1 MSSRNTPGV
10 GILGSPRSLAELGA
24 SEQNLK
30 ADVTQMA
37 AAISSTV
44 PHQLTSGRNPAE
56 EASTS
61 LSLLWGAALI
71 LRKLEHFANLS
82 LSIPKYLC
90 QTSQQGSPRGVI
102 ADCQPY
108 AGSVRHLNSALLA
121 TGSYVADCFYDLVL
135 KNCDVIFFFPRKI
148 GQHLLKLRC
157 YT

>member
-37 AAISSTV
+37 AAVSSTV
-44 PHQLTSGRNPAE
+44 SHQLTSGRNPAE

-61 LSLLWGAALI
+61 LTLLWEAVLI

-82 LSIPKYLC
+82 LSIPKDLW

-121 TGSYVADCFYDLVL
+121 TGSYVADCFYDLVF
-135 KNCDVIFFFPRKI
+135 KNCDVIFSFQGKSGNI
-148 GQHLLKLRC
+148 C
-157 YT
+157 